1 MLDAGAGGESPLG
14 GKREEVGMAATPRG
28 HPEVTD
34 PTLAR
39 QRGPEPRSGR
49 MLKEQA
55 ELRSNRDLGRPP
67 QCSGPQFLPA
77 PVKWVNTGAHLKVG

>member
-1 MLDAGAGGESPLG
+1 
-14 GKREEVGMAATPRG
+14 
-28 HPEVTD
+28 
-34 PTLAR
+34 
-39 QRGPEPRSGR
+39 

-67 QCSGPQFLPA
+67 HGSGPQFPPA